1 MEILNY
7 RKIKNGSAILA
18 EFSIKIPKWHLI
30 LHKVKHMKG
39 KNGGELVT
47 GPSEKYVNKE
57 GETKY
62 SRFWQFEDRDCDE
75 RFQVAVRRALD
86 EFLADNPETPVQSTI
101 DPDEEVPF

>member
-39 KNGGELVT
+39 KNGGEFVT
-47 GPSEKYVNKE
+47 GLGLILGLYAGGNVAAARFSGTGILPVDQDHGLE
-57 GETKY
+57 GRATEETK
-62 SRFWQFEDRDCDE
+62 
-75 RFQVAVRRALD
+75 
-86 EFLADNPETPVQSTI
+86 
-101 DPDEEVPF
+101 